1 MSALADRRPPTAR
14 TFRDLLPGGSW
25 YRLPIEVRR
34 RFSRTFEPGSTTCYR
49 GRVVHTRLS
58 WLGWWLAQ
66 LTRLIGA
73 PLPLHA
79 DCGLATVVVTDHAG
93 TGGQVWTRLYH
104 TRSATPQA
112 IQSIKRFAGATG
124 LEEDLGYG
132 FAMSLE
138 LSVTGEAL
146 VFTGHHYYWRGL
158 GLSFELPGWLSP
170 GVLRVKNWQ
179 GHQDDFYFSLELNHP
194 WFGSLIEQTVYFDD
208 EATYR
213 GHAPAQVPGVLSAGS
228 SESVFLAGC

>member
-1 MSALADRRPPTAR
+1 MSAPVGRRPRAAR
-14 TFRDLLPGGSW
+14 TFRDLLPAGSW
-25 YRLPIEVRR
+25 PRLPIEVRR
-34 RFSRTFEPGSTTCYR
+34 RFSQTFESGSTTCYR
-49 GRVVHTRLS
+49 GRVVQTRLS
-58 WLGWWLAQ
+58 RLGWWLAQ

-79 DCGLATVVVTDHAG
+79 DCGLATVVVTDHAE
-93 TGGQVWTRLYH
+93 TDGQVWTRLYH

-138 LSVTGEAL
+138 LSVTDEAL
-146 VFTGHHYYWRGL
+146 VFTGRHYYWRGL
-158 GLSFELPGWLSP
+158 GLTIEVPDWLSP

-179 GHQDDFYFSLELNHP
+179 GRQDDFYFSLELTHP
-194 WFGSLIEQTVYFDD
+194 WFGLLIEQTVYFDD
-208 EATYR
+208 EATFR
-213 GHAPAQVPGVLSAGS
+213 GHAPAATPDGEAIGAS
-228 SESVFLAGC
+228 SLAVR